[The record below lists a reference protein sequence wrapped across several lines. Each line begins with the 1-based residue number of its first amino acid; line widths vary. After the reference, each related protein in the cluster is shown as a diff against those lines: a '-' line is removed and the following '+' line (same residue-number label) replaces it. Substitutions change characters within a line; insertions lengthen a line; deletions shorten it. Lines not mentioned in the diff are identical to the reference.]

1 MPHSTTT
8 IMHPNLAWAITGA
21 GHHLSES
28 YDAFKKLKKD
38 NPQIKITIFASQ
50 SAEEV
55 LRMYGLF
62 DELKTIANGGYLE
75 EIFLESEQ
83 GRSSPKV
90 GRFLLNKYDALFVM
104 PATSNTVAKIVHGI
118 ADSLPTNAVSQAV
131 KGGIPVY
138 IVPVDIEGTIIS
150 RMPYTIDREICTQHN
165 CPVCM
170 PAEQCPE
177 HAIET
182 QIDLLRCTGCGEC
195 IAACPHGAIRG
206 GYAEIK
212 VRDVDMRNTMQLGEM
227 EGITVL
233 RHPGAVLS
241 AVSDLI
247 SA

>member
-1 MPHSTTT
+1 
-8 IMHPNLAWAITGA
+8 MHLNLAWAITGA

-38 NPQIKITIFASQ
+38 NPQIRITIFASQ

-62 DELKTIANGGYLE
+62 DELKAVASGEYLE
-75 EIFLESEQ
+75 EIFRESEQ

-118 ADSLPTNAVSQAV
+118 ADSLPTNAVAQAV
-131 KGGIPVY
+131 KGDTPVY
-138 IVPVDIEGTIIS
+138 IVPVDIDGTILS
-150 RMPYTIDREICTQHN
+150 RMPYTIDREICAQHN
-165 CPVCM
+165 CHICM
-170 PAEQCPE
+170 PANQCPE

-182 QIDLLRCTGCGEC
+182 QIDLLRCIGCGEC
-195 IAACPHGAIRG
+195 VAACPHGAIRG

-212 VRDVDMRNTMQLGEM
+212 VRAVDMRNTIQLGEM
-227 EGITVL
+227 DGITVL
-233 RHPGAVLS
+233 RHPRDMLP
-241 AVSDLI
+241 AVSDLM

>member
-1 MPHSTTT
+1 MPHSTTNT
-8 IMHPNLAWAITGA
+8 MHLNLAWAITGA
-21 GHHLSES
+21 GHHLLES

-38 NPQIKITIFASQ
+38 NPQIRITIFASQ

-62 DELKTIANGGYLE
+62 DELKAVASGEYLE

-131 KGGIPVY
+131 KGDIPVY
-138 IVPVDIEGTIIS
+138 IVPVDIKGTILS
-150 RMPYTIDREICTQHN
+150 RMPYTIDREICAQHN
-165 CPVCM
+165 CPTCM
-170 PAEQCPE
+170 PANQCPE

-195 IAACPHGAIRG
+195 VAACPHGAIRG

-212 VRDVDMRNTMQLGEM
+212 VRAVDMRNTVQLGEM
-227 EGITVL
+227 DGITVL
-233 RHPGAVLS
+233 RHPRDAIS
-241 AVSDLI
+241 SVSDLM

>member
-1 MPHSTTT
+1 MPHSTTNT
-8 IMHPNLAWAITGA
+8 MHLNLAWAITGA

-38 NPQIKITIFASQ
+38 NPQIRITIFASQ

-62 DELKTIANGGYLE
+62 DELKAVASGEYLE
-75 EIFLESEQ
+75 EIFMESEQ

-118 ADSLPTNAVSQAV
+118 ADSLPTNAVAQAV
-131 KGGIPVY
+131 KGDTPVY
-138 IVPVDIEGTIIS
+138 IVPVDIEGTILS
-150 RMPYTIDREICTQHN
+150 RMPYTIDREICAQHN
-165 CPVCM
+165 CPICM
-170 PAEQCPE
+170 PANQCPE

-182 QIDLLRCTGCGEC
+182 QIDLLRCIGCGEC
-195 IAACPHGAIRG
+195 VAACPHSAIRG

-212 VRDVDMRNTMQLGEM
+212 VRDVDMRNTMQLGELD
-227 EGITVL
+227 GIIL
-233 RHPGAVLS
+233 LKHPRDMLP
-241 AVSDLI
+241 AVSDLM